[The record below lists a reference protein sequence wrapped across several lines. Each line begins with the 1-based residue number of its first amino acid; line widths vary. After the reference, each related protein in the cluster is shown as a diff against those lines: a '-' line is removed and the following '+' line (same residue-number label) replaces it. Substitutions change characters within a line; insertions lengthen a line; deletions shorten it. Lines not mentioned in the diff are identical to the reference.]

1 MTEKRSHIIKDQKI
15 TVVLAAFM
23 AILLNILVTKIMI
36 LINPSLDAHQDANM
50 INKVVFAVLAV
61 FFVIVMWK
69 TPMKLELNAL
79 KVSDRSKFTREM
91 LEAAVIS
98 LILIGGMIAWRL
110 FLNRT
115 DPEAAARP
123 VFGLYLGIHG
133 RWFYP
138 ISAVLQE
145 LFIKG
150 LMQENFRSLSPDKNK
165 HFTVV
170 INGIFFAAM
179 HMNYPLYYL
188 IGAGILCIG
197 TGYLYERDRNIWGS
211 SLIHF
216 VIGFMPRALG
226 LK

>member
-1 MTEKRSHIIKDQKI
+1 MTDKK
-15 TVVLAAFM
+15 TAVVFAAFA
-23 AILLNILVTKIMI
+23 AILLNIIVTKIVV
-36 LINPSLDAHQDANM
+36 LVNPSLDAHRDANM
-50 INKVVFAVLAV
+50 INKIVFAVLAV
-61 FFVIVMWK
+61 FFVLLIWK
-69 TPMKLELNAL
+69 TPMKLELSSIKIKDKKA
-79 KVSDRSKFTREM
+79 FTREM
-91 LEAAVIS
+91 IEAVVIS
-98 LILIGGMIAWRL
+98 LILIVGMIVWRL
-110 FLNRT
+110 YLNKT

-123 VFGLYLGIHG
+123 IFGLYLWTHG

-145 LFIKG
+145 LFIKA
-150 LMQENFRSLSPDKNK
+150 LMQENFRSLSPNGNK
-165 HFTVV
+165 HITVAV
-170 INGIFFAAM
+170 NGIFFAAM